1 MQKSPYENLTLD
13 LIHREL
19 ENMFA
24 TEFSASLGMSK
35 RPPLRVMGDVGGG
48 SALAKIEKGRKIMW
62 ERKSKWSQSDGLP
75 MSNTLALVVRFSLL
89 TLTGPDRNPSAS

>member
-1 MQKSPYENLTLD
+1 MPYKDLTLD

-35 RPPLRVMGDVGGG
+35 RPPLKVMGDAGKAPRGQRAGKDREREEDNVG
-48 SALAKIEKGRKIMW
+48 EEERMEPVGRVAN
-62 ERKSKWSQSDGLP
+62 E
-75 MSNTLALVVRFSLL
+75 
-89 TLTGPDRNPSAS
+89 